1 MTHRPVRAGV
11 IGAGLMGRVHVEAAA
26 RAGAT
31 IVAVADPDAE
41 RARKLA
47 QSIGGS
53 CQAVAAERIT
63 APGFVDA
70 LHVCTPPGDHFAAC
84 ESALRSGIHV
94 LCEKPVA
101 PAAREVEALLALA
114 RESRVHLCPVH
125 QFPFQSGMRR
135 IVEQAS
141 SLGTVKHM
149 HAEICTAGGE
159 GMSDDRRHQ
168 VALDIIPHPLSLFGV
183 FSTTRLQD
191 VEWRV
196 STVSYGEVIVSGVS
210 GNTGLSFLL
219 STSGR
224 PTSNSLRVMGD
235 KATATADLFHGFAVI
250 ERGSV
255 SRLAKAT
262 RPFVASALTLGSAAA
277 NGLRRSFTA
286 ETAFPGLRELVS
298 RFYGAVRG
306 EAATPISPDATADIA
321 IARDRIM
328 SLIQLGS

>member
-11 IGAGLMGRVHVEAAA
+11 IGAGLMGRVHAEAAK

-53 CQAVAAERIT
+53 CQAVTTDRIT
-63 APGFVDA
+63 AAGFVDA
-70 LHVCTPPGDHFAAC
+70 LHVCTPPGNHFAPC
-84 ESALRSGIHV
+84 ESALRSGMHV
-94 LCEKPVA
+94 ICEKPVA
-101 PAAREVEALLALA
+101 PEAREVEALLALA
-114 RESRVHLCPVH
+114 RGSRVQLCPVH

-135 IVEQAS
+135 IVEHAS
-141 SLGTVKHM
+141 TLGTVKHM
-149 HAEICTAGGE
+149 HAEICTTGGD

-183 FSTTRLQD
+183 FAPTPLRE
-191 VEWRV
+191 VEWQV
-196 STVSYGEVIVSGVS
+196 STVNHGELIVSGVS
-210 GNTGLSFLL
+210 GNAGLSFLL

-224 PTSNSLRVMGD
+224 PTSNSLRVIGD
-235 KATATADLFHGFAVI
+235 KATATADLYHGFAVI
-250 ERGSV
+250 ERGTV
-255 SRLAKAT
+255 SRLTKAT

-277 NGLRRSFTA
+277 NGLRRGLAA
-286 ETAFPGLRELVS
+286 ETAFPGLRELVA

-321 IARDRIM
+321 IARDRII
-328 SLIQLGS
+328 SLVQLGS